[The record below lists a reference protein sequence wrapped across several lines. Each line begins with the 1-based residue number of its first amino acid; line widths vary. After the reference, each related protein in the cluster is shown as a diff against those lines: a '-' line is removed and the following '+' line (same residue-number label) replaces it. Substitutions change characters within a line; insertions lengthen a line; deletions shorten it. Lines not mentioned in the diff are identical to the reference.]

1 MDLFEK
7 LLNGTN
13 ESDTKLKNIQQ
24 FVYQNMV
31 YAKNDK
37 KDKALFRNRCAA
49 GFIHIYDYIIRNQ
62 SLPRVVK
69 DI

>member
-7 LLNGTN
+7 FLNGTN

-24 FVYQNMV
+24 FVYQNMA
-31 YAKNDK
+31 YAKENK
-37 KDKALFRNRCAA
+37 SDKATFRNRCAA
-49 GFIHIYDYIIRNQ
+49 GFIHIYNYIIREQ
-62 SLPRVVK
+62 RLPRIVK